1 MDNRYYFE
9 MIDGDKVIIENG
21 EANHLSKVRRVK
33 ISDEIMAFNGDG
45 FDYRLRIDDIS
56 KDKVKATVISKDL
69 NKATNDLDIT
79 VYLAMI
85 KNDALKTAIDSLAQ
99 LNVKSVKL
107 FRSDYTEAV
116 FDDKKLDKLRA
127 ITIQT
132 SKQCE
137 RADIMNISIID
148 KKDIKAD
155 CSKYD
160 NVFFAYE
167 DSKDKPSSFKGN
179 FAVII
184 GPEGGFSPSENDY
197 FSSFASNISLG
208 KTILRA
214 EVACATAVTSLR
226 ALDYEG

>member
-1 MDNRYYFE
+1 MDNRYYFDE
-9 MIDGDKVIIENG
+9 INDNQVYIHDG
-21 EANHLSKVRRVK
+21 EALHLSKVRRCN
-33 ISDEIMAFNGDG
+33 IGDEIMAFNGDG
-45 FDYRLRIDDIS
+45 NDYKLRIDEIT
-56 KDKVKATVISKDL
+56 KDKVKATIISKAI

-85 KNDALKTAIDSLAQ
+85 KNEALKTAIDSLAQ

-107 FRSDYTEAV
+107 FKSDYTEAV

-127 ITIQT
+127 IAIQT

-137 RADIMNISIID
+137 RADIMNIGIID
-148 KKDIKAD
+148 KKAIKAD

-167 DSKDKPSSFKGN
+167 DSCENPKSFKGD

-197 FSSFASNISLG
+197 FSSFADNISLG

-214 EVACATAVTSLR
+214 EVACASAVATLR
-226 ALDYEG
+226 AINYES